1 MKQELENMKSLL
13 NDLSSAI
20 DDAFENYKPEEKPV
34 AGWRKITTVS
44 SHLFLA
50 FSKDGKT
57 F

>member
-1 MKQELENMKSLL
+1 LKTKQMKQELENMKSLL

-44 SHLFLA
+44 SHLF
-50 FSKDGKT
+50 
-57 F
+57 